1 MKKFFCFFA
10 IIYMLSSC
18 SVSNYYQICEVT
30 SNLDKTSDGAYEY
43 KTGDCKIDYD
53 FWNDNGQI
61 TFFVTNNSDE
71 MMYIDLAK
79 SFLIKNGIAY
89 DYFLHRSNTSSR
101 LISSSSSAAATASVY
116 SLNSL
121 YDKYPAKIYSTYGE
135 KQTSQK
141 AASITVE
148 ESPIIIIPPHAT
160 KILSEYS
167 IMGNRFTDCDLYES
181 PSKKESVSMSFS
193 EDNSPLKFTNYI
205 SFHIGE
211 NGLTQTVE
219 NEFYISKI
227 TNFHE
232 DAVLELVNTKC
243 DNDEYSNW
251 KYIFI
256 KSSPTE
262 FYIKYQPRKQKKSMQ
277 SKNSKASKNG
287 QTHDNSDFENIY

>member
-1 MKKFFCFFA
+1 
-10 IIYMLSSC
+10 
-18 SVSNYYQICEVT
+18 
-30 SNLDKTSDGAYEY
+30 
-43 KTGDCKIDYD
+43 
-53 FWNDNGQI
+53 
-61 TFFVTNNSDE
+61 
-71 MMYIDLAK
+71 
-79 SFLIKNGIAY
+79 
-89 DYFLHRSNTSSR
+89 
-101 LISSSSSAAATASVY
+101 
-116 SLNSL
+116 
-121 YDKYPAKIYSTYGE
+121 
-135 KQTSQK
+135 
-141 AASITVE
+141 
-148 ESPIIIIPPHAT
+148 
-160 KILSEYS
+160 
-167 IMGNRFTDCDLYES
+167 
-181 PSKKESVSMSFS
+181 MSFS